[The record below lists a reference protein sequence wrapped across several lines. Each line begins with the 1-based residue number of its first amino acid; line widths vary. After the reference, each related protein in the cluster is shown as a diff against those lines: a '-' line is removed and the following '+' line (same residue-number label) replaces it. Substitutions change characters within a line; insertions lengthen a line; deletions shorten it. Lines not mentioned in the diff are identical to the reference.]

1 MGDTAFNNGGS
12 FMDNSQKVAAAISI
26 LLAILILCGGSVFL
40 GYIRGYQKGHAG
52 SYTEAYSQGKNEGYQ
67 AGYQSGLQA
76 GDKASTQ
83 QTTSNGYTL
92 QNPTYQEMKTFL
104 AQDSTNTNS
113 YLEDTYVCVDFAAA
127 VNSGA
132 EAKGIRCAVVDI
144 FYPDG
149 YGHTIVAFDTTDR
162 GLIYVEPQFDQEV
175 KLVVGR
181 SYSQLNNF
189 TTAPRDDTIK
199 RYLIV
204 W

>member
-1 MGDTAFNNGGS
+1 
-12 FMDNSQKVAAAISI
+12 MDNSQKVATAISI
-26 LLAILILCGGSVFL
+26 FLAVLMLCGGSIFL
-40 GYIRGYQKGHAG
+40 GYIRGYQKGNVG
-52 SYTEAYSQGKNEGYQ
+52 NYNQAYNQGKNEGYQ

-83 QTTSNGYTL
+83 QTTPDGYTL
-92 QNPTYQEMKTFL
+92 QNPTYQEMKTFI
-104 AQDSTNTNS
+104 AQDPTNNNN
-113 YLEDTYVCVDFAAA
+113 YMEDKYVCVDFAAT
-127 VNSGA
+127 VNNNA

-162 GLIYVEPQFDQEV
+162 GLIYIEPQFDEEV

-189 TTAPRDDTIK
+189 TSAPRDDTIE
-199 RYLIV
+199 RYLLA

>member
-1 MGDTAFNNGGS
+1 
-12 FMDNSQKVAAAISI
+12 MDNSQKVATAISI
-26 LLAILILCGGSVFL
+26 FLAILILCGGSIFL
-40 GYIRGYQKGHAG
+40 GYIRGYQKANTGNN
-52 SYTEAYSQGKNEGYQ
+52 TTAYSQGKDEGYQ
-67 AGYQSGLQA
+67 AGYQSGYQA
-76 GDKASTQ
+76 GYKPGPEQKQSD
-83 QTTSNGYTL
+83 GYTL

-104 AQDSTNTNS
+104 AQDFTNTNT
-113 YLEDTYVCVDFAAA
+113 YNEDKYVCVDFAAA
-127 VNSGA
+127 VNNNA
-132 EAKGIRCAVVDI
+132 EAKDIRCAVVDI

-162 GLIYVEPQFDQEV
+162 GLIYVEPQFDVEV

-189 TTAPRDDTIK
+189 TAAPRDDTIK

>member
-1 MGDTAFNNGGS
+1 V
-12 FMDNSQKVAAAISI
+12 DNSQKVATALSI
-26 LLAILILCGGSVFL
+26 FLAILMLCGGAAFL
-40 GYIRGYQKGHAG
+40 SYVRGYQNGHEG
-52 SYTEAYSQGKNEGYQ
+52 SYNQAYSQGKDEGYRAGYQSGYQ
-67 AGYQSGLQA
+67 AGY
-76 GDKASTQ
+76 KPSTEQ
-83 QTTSNGYTL
+83 KISSGYTL

-104 AQDSTNTNS
+104 AQDPTNVNN
-113 YLEDTYVCVDFAAA
+113 YVEDKYVCVDFAAA
-127 VNSGA
+127 VNNNA

-162 GLIYVEPQFDQEV
+162 GLIYIEPQFDQEV

-189 TTAPRDDTIK
+189 TAAPRDDTIK
-199 RYLIV
+199 RYLVV

>member
-1 MGDTAFNNGGS
+1 
-12 FMDNSQKVAAAISI
+12 MDNSQKVATAISI
-26 LLAILILCGGSVFL
+26 FLAILILCGGSIFL
-40 GYIRGYQKGHAG
+40 GYIRGYEKGHAG
-52 SYTEAYSQGKNEGYQ
+52 NYTEAYSQGKDEGYQ
-67 AGYQSGLQA
+67 AGYQSGYQA
-76 GDKASTQ
+76 GYKPGLEQKKSD
-83 QTTSNGYTL
+83 GYIL

-104 AQDSTNTNS
+104 AQDSTNVNN
-113 YLEDTYVCVDFAAA
+113 YVEDQYVCVDFAAA
-127 VNSGA
+127 VNNNA

-162 GLIYVEPQFDQEV
+162 GLIYIEPQFDQEV

-189 TTAPRDDTIK
+189 TAAPRDDTIK
-199 RYLIV
+199 RYLVV

>member
-1 MGDTAFNNGGS
+1 V
-12 FMDNSQKVAAAISI
+12 DNSQKVATAVSI
-26 LLAILILCGGSVFL
+26 FLAILILCGGSLFL
-40 GYIRGYQKGHAG
+40 GYVRGYQKGNAG
-52 SYTEAYSQGKNEGYQ
+52 SYTQAYSQGKDEGYK

-76 GDKASTQ
+76 EYKPSPEQ
-83 QTTSNGYTL
+83 KTSNEYSL

-104 AQDSTNTNS
+104 AQDTTNVNN
-113 YLEDTYVCVDFAAA
+113 YVEDQYVCVDFAAT
-127 VNSGA
+127 VNNNA

-162 GLIYVEPQFDQEV
+162 GLIYIEPQFDQEV

-189 TTAPRDDTIK
+189 TAAPRDDTIK

>member
-1 MGDTAFNNGGS
+1 V
-12 FMDNSQKVAAAISI
+12 DNSQKVATAVSI
-26 LLAILILCGGSVFL
+26 FLAILILCGGSLFL
-40 GYIRGYQKGHAG
+40 GYARGYQKGNAG
-52 SYTEAYSQGKNEGYQ
+52 SYTQAYSQGKDEGYK

-76 GDKASTQ
+76 EYKPSPEQ
-83 QTTSNGYTL
+83 KTSNEYSL

-104 AQDSTNTNS
+104 AQDTTNVNN
-113 YLEDTYVCVDFAAA
+113 YVEDQYVCVDFAAT
-127 VNSGA
+127 VNNNA

-162 GLIYVEPQFDQEV
+162 GLIYIEPQFDQEV

-189 TTAPRDDTIK
+189 TAAPRDDTIK

>member
-1 MGDTAFNNGGS
+1 
-12 FMDNSQKVAAAISI
+12 MDNSQKVATAISI
-26 LLAILILCGGSVFL
+26 LLAVLILCGGSIFL
-40 GYIRGYQKGHAG
+40 GYIRGYQKGNAG
-52 SYTEAYSQGKNEGYQ
+52 NYTEAYSQGKDEGYQ

-76 GDKASTQ
+76 GYKPSQEQKTAD
-83 QTTSNGYTL
+83 GYTL

-104 AQDSTNTNS
+104 AQDSTNTNA
-113 YLEDTYVCVDFAAA
+113 YNEDKYVCVDFAAA
-127 VNSGA
+127 VNNNA

-162 GLIYVEPQFDQEV
+162 GLIYIEPQFDVEV
-175 KLVVGR
+175 KLVDGR

-189 TTAPRDDTIK
+189 TAAPRDDTIK
-199 RYLIV
+199 RYLVV